1 LKFLTQE
8 YRLGV
13 YESTRTELHN
23 YPFIL
28 LAEFRYD
35 LTIRLAEILKI
46 IEEATKF
53 PSRAPP
59 PKTTAL
65 PQRLL

>member
-1 LKFLTQE
+1 MQG

-13 YESTRTELHN
+13 YESIRIESHN

-28 LAEFRYD
+28 LAEFHYD

-46 IEEATKF
+46 IEEAI
-53 PSRAPP
+53 RD
-59 PKTTAL
+59 
-65 PQRLL
+65 RL